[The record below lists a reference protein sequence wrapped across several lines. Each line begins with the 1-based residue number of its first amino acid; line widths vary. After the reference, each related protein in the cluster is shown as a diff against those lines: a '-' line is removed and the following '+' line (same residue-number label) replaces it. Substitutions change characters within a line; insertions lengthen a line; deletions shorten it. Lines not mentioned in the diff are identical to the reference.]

1 MQETV
6 SVKVPKEIKKKMK
19 RLPIKWSEVIRKAIE
34 REISV
39 YERKKAVKDLIGFV
53 AEAPKVQKGAST
65 KIIKE
70 VREES

>member
-53 AEAPKVQKGAST
+53 AEAPKVQKGTST